1 MAGGLL
7 NLVSVGNANVIL
19 TGEPTKTFFK
29 VTYSKYTNFGLQK
42 FRLDYEGSRD
52 LRLTSPSQFTFKVKR
67 YADLLMDTYLVVNLP
82 DIWSPIY
89 NPAPENNYE
98 WIGYEYRW
106 IRNIGFMMIKSIEI
120 NCGSA
125 LLQRYTGEYLAAMV
139 ERDFNATKK
148 DLINRMTGNVPE
160 LYDPANAYG
169 RVNAYPSA
177 FYTNNTVVDT
187 SSIVQSEPSIRGR
200 TLYIPI
206 NTWFTLN
213 SRCAFPLISLQYNEL
228 SITVTLR
235 PIQEL
240 FQVRDVADQAN
251 RYPYIQPDFN
261 QEQYR
266 LYRFLQTPP
275 DVRIDAQYQ
284 SIVNVYENQIMSWN
298 ANVHMM
304 ATYCFLSNEESRVFA
319 AEDQVYLVKDVFQY
333 EFYDVTGSSKIKLE
347 NSSGMVSSWMWYLQ
361 RNDVNMRNEWYN
373 YTNWPYDSLPSNV
386 QIAPRD
392 IPLPPRYNGSLDE
405 FNYIYSDIRTGYYN
419 PNMILTVGP
428 IKNPNTDIPND
439 ARNHDTGY
447 YISGDINSDNQRDI
461 LLSLGIL
468 FEGDYRENM
477 FPSGVYD
484 FIEKYTRTAGSAK
497 DGLYCYN
504 YCLSTSPF
512 EYQPSGA
519 INLSKFKNIELE
531 FTTYIPSVSPLN
543 KETVLCGDNGL
554 PLAVSTKP
562 SWQLYDYTYNLV
574 LFEERYNI
582 LSFIGG
588 NCGMMYAR

>member
-7 NLVSVGNANVIL
+7 NLVSVGNANIIL
-19 TGEPTKTFFK
+19 TGQPTKTFFK

-42 FRLDYEGSRD
+42 FRLDYDGSRD
-52 LRLTSPSQFTFKVKR
+52 LRLTTPSQFTFRIKR
-67 YADLLMDTYLVVNLP
+67 YADLLMDTYLCVNLP

-89 NPAPENNYE
+89 NPTADNNYE
-98 WIGYEYRW
+98 WVGYDFRW
-106 IRNIGFMMIKSIEI
+106 IRNIGFMMIKNIEI

-125 LLQRYTGEYLAAMV
+125 LLQSYTGEYLAAMV
-139 ERDFNATKK
+139 ERDFNSTKR
-148 DLINRMTGNVPE
+148 DLINRMSGNVPE
-160 LYDPANAYG
+160 LNDPANAYG
-169 RVNAYPSA
+169 RNNAYPSA
-177 FYTNNTVVDT
+177 FYTNNTVTDT

-228 SITVTLR
+228 TITVTLR

-240 FQVRDVADQAN
+240 FQVRDVTDTTN
-251 RYPYIQPDFN
+251 HYPYIQPDFN

-275 DVRIDAQYQ
+275 DVRIDTQYQ
-284 SIVNVYENQIMSWN
+284 GIFNVYENLVTSWN
-298 ANVHMM
+298 ADVHMI

-319 AEDQVYLVKDVFQY
+319 AEDQVYLVKDVVQY
-333 EFYDVTGSSKIKLE
+333 KFYDVTGTSKVKLE
-347 NSSGMVSSWMWYLQ
+347 NTTGMVSSWMWYLQ

-373 YTNWPYDSLPSNV
+373 FTNWPYDSLPSNV
-386 QIAPRD
+386 QIAPRT
-392 IPLPPRYNGSLDE
+392 IPLPPRYDGSLNL
-405 FNYIYSDIRTGYYN
+405 FNSIYTDYKSGYYD
-419 PNMILTVGP
+419 PNMVLSIGP
-428 IKNPNTDIPND
+428 IQNPNTTY
-439 ARNHDTGY
+439 DTGY
-447 YISGDINSDNQRDI
+447 YITGDMASDNQRDI
-461 LLSLGIL
+461 MLSFGVL
-468 FEGDYRENM
+468 FDGDYRETS
-477 FPSGVYD
+477 FPRGIYEY
-484 FIEKYTRTAGSAK
+484 IEKYTRTAGTAK

-519 INLSKFKNIELE
+519 INMSKFKNIELE
-531 FTTYIPSVSPLN
+531 FTTMLPSTSPIY

-562 SWQLYDYTYNLV
+562 GWQLYDYTYNLTV
-574 LFEERYNI
+574 FEERYNV